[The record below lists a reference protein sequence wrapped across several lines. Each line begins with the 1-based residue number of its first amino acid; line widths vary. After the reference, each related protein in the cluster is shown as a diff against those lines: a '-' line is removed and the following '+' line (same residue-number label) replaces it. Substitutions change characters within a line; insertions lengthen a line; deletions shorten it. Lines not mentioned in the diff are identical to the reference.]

1 MWERNTPFKMTGEV
15 FYKYMWDVNPYSIDN
30 VRTRYYAENIAVG
43 HSHGLDLNLH
53 GEFIDGEQSFFK
65 IGLLRGIE
73 VLNKNDHYTT
83 INSDG
88 IECIPV
94 NTFNKSPLKI
104 PLN

>member
-43 HSHGLDLNLH
+43 HSYGLDLNLH
-53 GEFIDGEQSFFK
+53 GEFIDGVQSFFK
-65 IGLLRGIE
+65 IGLLRSIE
-73 VLNKNDHYTT
+73 DLNNDDYYTY

-88 IECIPV
+88 DEIIPGY
-94 NTFNKSPLKI
+94 KI
-104 PLN
+104 GRASCRERV